1 MPPARRRPG
10 LAALRSCQPSVSPGA
25 GCSSELNPRIQRNG
39 VPVVAGLCAAL
50 GPWAATTLSA
60 QQPTPVSGEASCAEC
75 VITLDTIAT
84 LGTWDDSGIPVIT
97 PFSRVAVD
105 HRGRFLITH
114 LTYPAISV
122 FARDGEFL
130 GIVGRGVDRPGEP
143 GNRAGAS
150 GNRPSAGGERVVE
163 FDAIAHVNVGPRFI
177 HVFDFRRGRMV
188 LDQDYELVRTDRSL
202 GQVLSSVVLDADQV
216 ALAVPAAE
224 PATVGHQLHFI
235 DLAGQLTHF
244 GGDPPSG
251 RSPQPQRF
259 LVTGDDRN
267 VWVVSQQANRLVRW
281 DLEPTPAV
289 TRIFDRTVEA
299 FERHNPPT
307 ETWPRSLNVGS
318 MLDEYGLWVAWQTPD
333 PEWTERISPGGQI
346 PEAPWQTV
354 LDGWLDLI
362 DPATGRTI
370 ARYHGDDALLGFAN
384 GSRYVVSYHEPDSG
398 GSYIRLLEPRLS
410 RVNSGM

>member
-1 MPPARRRPG
+1 
-10 LAALRSCQPSVSPGA
+10 
-25 GCSSELNPRIQRNG
+25 
-39 VPVVAGLCAAL
+39 
-50 GPWAATTLSA
+50 
-60 QQPTPVSGEASCAEC
+60 
-75 VITLDTIAT
+75 VITLDTVAT

-122 FARDGEFL
+122 FAADGEFL
-130 GIVGRGVDRPGEP
+130 GIVGRGVDRTGQSGRPGTG
-143 GNRAGAS
+143 GNRAREGEDRAGAS
-150 GNRPSAGGERVVE
+150 RDRPVE

-188 LDQDYELVRTDRSL
+188 VDQDFDLVRTDPSL
-202 GQVLSSVVLDADQV
+202 GQVLSSVVLGADQV
-216 ALAVPAAE
+216 AFAVPAAG
-224 PATVGHQLHFI
+224 PTTVGHQLHI
-235 DLAGQLTHF
+235 LDLGGRTAHF
-244 GGDPPSG
+244 GSDPPPDQG
-251 RSPQPQRF
+251 PQPQRF

-289 TRIFDRTVEA
+289 ARIFDRTVEA

-318 MLDEYGLWVAWQTPD
+318 MLDENGLWVAWQTPD

-362 DPATGRTI
+362 DPATGRTL

-410 RVNSGM
+410 RVSSGSGRHASPTPSTRPARRSR

>member
-1 MPPARRRPG
+1 M
-10 LAALRSCQPSVSPGA
+10 
-25 GCSSELNPRIQRNG
+25 
-39 VPVVAGLCAAL
+39 
-50 GPWAATTLSA
+50 
-60 QQPTPVSGEASCAEC
+60 
-75 VITLDTIAT
+75 ITLDTVAT
-84 LGTWDDSGIPVIT
+84 LGTWDDSGIPIIT

-122 FARDGEFL
+122 FAPDGEFL
-130 GIVGRGVDRPGEP
+130 GIVGRGADRGGASARPGP
-143 GNRAGAS
+143 GG
-150 GNRPSAGGERVVE
+150 GRPVE
-163 FDAIAHVNVGPRFI
+163 FEAIAHVNVGPRFI
-177 HVFDFRRGRMV
+177 HAFDFRMGRTV
-188 LDQDYELVRTDRSL
+188 LDQDFELVRTDPGL
-202 GQVLSSVVLDADQV
+202 GQVLSSVVLEGDNV
-216 ALAVPAAE
+216 AFAVPAAVPAAE
-224 PATVGHQLHFI
+224 PATVGHQLHVV
-235 DLAGQLTHF
+235 DLAGQLSHF

-259 LVTGDDRN
+259 IVAGDDTS

-281 DLEPTPAV
+281 DLEPVPEAARV
-289 TRIFDRTVEA
+289 FDRSVEA

-307 ETWPRSLNVGS
+307 ETWPGSLNVGS
-318 MLDEYGLWVAWQTPD
+318 MLDESGLWIAWQTPD

-354 LDGWLDLI
+354 LDGWLDLV
-362 DPATGRTI
+362 DPATGRTL

-410 RVNSGM
+410 RVSSGPGQHASPTPSTRPVRRSR

>member
-1 MPPARRRPG
+1 MG
-10 LAALRSCQPSVSPGA
+10 LRVAVGPLVAL
-25 GCSSELNPRIQRNG
+25 
-39 VPVVAGLCAAL
+39 GLCVAL
-50 GPWAATTLSA
+50 GACAATTLSA
-60 QQPTPVSGEASCAEC
+60 QEPTPVSGEVSCAEC
-75 VITLDTIAT
+75 VITLDTVAT

-122 FARDGEFL
+122 FAPDGEFL
-130 GIVGRGVDRPGEP
+130 GIVGRGANRTGGAGDRTI
-143 GNRAGAS
+143 
-150 GNRPSAGGERVVE
+150 E
-163 FDAIAHVNVGPRFI
+163 FDAIAHVNVGSRFI

-188 LDQDYELVRTDRSL
+188 LDQDFELVRMDPSL
-202 GQVLSSVVLDADQV
+202 GQVLSSVVLDAGSV
-216 ALAVPAAE
+216 AFAVPAAE
-224 PATVGHQLHFI
+224 PATVGHRLHI
-235 DLAGQLTHF
+235 LDLGGRTAHF
-244 GGDPPSG
+244 GADPPPDQG
-251 RSPQPQRF
+251 PQTQRF
-259 LVTGDDRN
+259 LVTGDDSS

-281 DLEPTPAV
+281 DLEPTPTVA
-289 TRIFDRTVEA
+289 RIFDRTVEP

-318 MLDEYGLWVAWQTPD
+318 MLDENGLWIAWQTPD

-362 DPATGRTI
+362 DPATGRTL

-398 GSYIRLLEPRLS
+398 GSYIHLLEPRLS
-410 RVNSGM
+410 RVSSGM

>member
-1 MPPARRRPG
+1 M
-10 LAALRSCQPSVSPGA
+10 
-25 GCSSELNPRIQRNG
+25 
-39 VPVVAGLCAAL
+39 

-60 QQPTPVSGEASCAEC
+60 QQPTPVSGNVSCAEC
-75 VITLDTIAT
+75 VITLDTVAT

-130 GIVGRGVDRPGEP
+130 GIVGRGVDRTGGA
-143 GNRAGAS
+143 GNRSAAS
-150 GNRPSAGGERVVE
+150 GNRPGAGGDRVVE

-188 LDQDYELVRTDRSL
+188 LDQDFELVRTDPSL
-202 GQVLSSVVLDADQV
+202 GQVLSSVVLDEDQV
-216 ALAVPAAE
+216 AFAAPVPE
-224 PATVGHQLHFI
+224 PASVGHQLHFI
-235 DLAGQLTHF
+235 DLAGRLSHF
-244 GGDPPSG
+244 GRDPPSD

-259 LVTGDDRN
+259 LVTGDDRT

-289 TRIFDRTVEA
+289 ARVFDRTVDP
-299 FERHNPPT
+299 FESNTPRT

-318 MLDEYGLWVAWQTPD
+318 MLDENGLWIAWQTPD

-370 ARYHGDDALLGFAN
+370 ARYQGDDALLGFAN

-410 RVNSGM
+410 RVSSGLGRHASPTPSTRPVRRSR

>member
-1 MPPARRRPG
+1 V
-10 LAALRSCQPSVSPGA
+10 SC
-25 GCSSELNPRIQRNG
+25 
-39 VPVVAGLCAAL
+39 
-50 GPWAATTLSA
+50 T
-60 QQPTPVSGEASCAEC
+60 EC

-130 GIVGRGVDRPGEP
+130 GIVGRGVDRTGGA
-143 GNRAGAS
+143 GNRSAAS
-150 GNRPSAGGERVVE
+150 GNLPGAGGDRVVE
-163 FDAIAHVNVGPRFI
+163 FDAIAHVNVGPRLV

-188 LDQDYELVRTDRSL
+188 LDQDFELVRTDRAL
-202 GQVLSSVVLDADQV
+202 GQVLSSVVLNADRV
-216 ALAVPAAE
+216 AFALPAAE
-224 PATVGHQLHFI
+224 RVTVGHQLHI
-235 DLAGQLTHF
+235 LDLGGRTAHF
-244 GGDPPSG
+244 GADPPPDQG
-251 RSPQPQRF
+251 PQPQRF
-259 LVTGDDRN
+259 LVTGNDRN
-267 VWVVSQQANRLVRW
+267 VWAVSQQSNRLVRW

-289 TRIFDRTVEA
+289 ARVFDRTVEA
-299 FERHNPPT
+299 FESHNPST

-318 MLDEYGLWVAWQTPD
+318 MLDETGLWIAWQTPD

-362 DPATGRTI
+362 DPATGRTL

-398 GSYIRLLEPRLS
+398 GAYIRLLEPRLS
-410 RVNSGM
+410 RVSSGM

>member
-1 MPPARRRPG
+1 M
-10 LAALRSCQPSVSPGA
+10 
-25 GCSSELNPRIQRNG
+25 
-39 VPVVAGLCAAL
+39 
-50 GPWAATTLSA
+50 
-60 QQPTPVSGEASCAEC
+60 
-75 VITLDTIAT
+75 ITLDTVAT

-130 GIVGRGVDRPGEP
+130 GIVGRGPDRTSEAENRRGPG
-143 GNRAGAS
+143 AG
-150 GNRPSAGGERVVE
+150 RTLE
-163 FDAIAHVNVGPRFI
+163 FDAIAHVNVGPRFV
-177 HVFDFRRGRMV
+177 HVFDFRRGRIV
-188 LDQDYELVRTDRSL
+188 LDQGFELVRTDRGL
-202 GQVLSSVVLDADQV
+202 GQVLSSAVLDADNV
-216 ALAVPAAE
+216 AFAVPAAE
-224 PATVGHQLHFI
+224 PATVGHQLHI
-235 DLAGQLTHF
+235 LDLGGRTTHF
-244 GGDPPSG
+244 GSDP
-251 RSPQPQRF
+251 SPDQGPQSQRF

-289 TRIFDRTVEA
+289 ARIFDRTVEP
-299 FERHNPPT
+299 FERHDPPT

-318 MLDEYGLWVAWQTPD
+318 MLDENGLWIAWQTPD

-384 GSRYVVSYHEPDSG
+384 GSRYLVSYHEPDSG

-410 RVNSGM
+410 RVSSGSERHASPKPSTRPVRRSR

>member
-1 MPPARRRPG
+1 MGP
-10 LAALRSCQPSVSPGA
+10 LVAL
-25 GCSSELNPRIQRNG
+25 
-39 VPVVAGLCAAL
+39 GLCVAL
-50 GPWAATTLSA
+50 GACAATTLSA
-60 QQPTPVSGEASCAEC
+60 QEPTPVSGEVSCAEC
-75 VITLDTIAT
+75 VITLDTVAT

-122 FARDGEFL
+122 FAPDGEFL
-130 GIVGRGVDRPGEP
+130 GIVGRGANRTGGARDRTI
-143 GNRAGAS
+143 
-150 GNRPSAGGERVVE
+150 E
-163 FDAIAHVNVGPRFI
+163 FDAIAHVNVGSRFI

-188 LDQDYELVRTDRSL
+188 LDQDFELVRMDPSL

-216 ALAVPAAE
+216 AFAVAAAE
-224 PATVGHQLHFI
+224 PATVGHQFHIL
-235 DLAGQLTHF
+235 DLGGRTAHF
-244 GGDPPSG
+244 GADPPPDQG
-251 RSPQPQRF
+251 PQTQRF
-259 LVTGDDRN
+259 LVTGDDSS

-281 DLEPTPAV
+281 DLEPTPTV
-289 TRIFDRTVEA
+289 GRIFDRTVEP

-307 ETWPRSLNVGS
+307 ETWPGSLNVGS
-318 MLDEYGLWVAWQTPD
+318 MLDENGLWIAWQTPD

-362 DPATGRTI
+362 DPATGRTL

-384 GSRYVVSYHEPDSG
+384 GSRYIVSYHEPNSG
-398 GSYIRLLEPRLS
+398 GSYIRLLEPQLS
-410 RVNSGM
+410 RVSSGM

>member
-1 MPPARRRPG
+1 MV
-10 LAALRSCQPSVSPGA
+10 L
-25 GCSSELNPRIQRNG
+25 
-39 VPVVAGLCAAL
+39 GLCVAL

-60 QQPTPVSGEASCAEC
+60 RQPTPVSGEVSCAEC
-75 VITLDTIAT
+75 VITLDTVAT

-122 FARDGEFL
+122 FAPDGEFL
-130 GIVGRGVDRPGEP
+130 GIVGRGGDRTG
-143 GNRAGAS
+143 GAGDRT
-150 GNRPSAGGERVVE
+150 GGAGDRTIE
-163 FDAIAHVNVGPRFI
+163 FEAIAHVNVGSRFI

-188 LDQDYELVRTDRSL
+188 LDQGFELVRTDRAV
-202 GQVLSSVVLDADQV
+202 GQVLSSVVLAEDQI
-216 ALAVPAAE
+216 AFAVPAAE
-224 PATVGHQLHFI
+224 PATVGHQLHI
-235 DLAGQLTHF
+235 LDLGGRTAHF
-244 GGDPPSG
+244 GSDPPLDQG
-251 RSPQPQRF
+251 PQSQRF
-259 LVTGDDRN
+259 LVTGDYRN

-289 TRIFDRTVEA
+289 ARIFDRTVEP
-299 FERHNPPT
+299 FESHNPPT

-318 MLDEYGLWVAWQTPD
+318 MLDENGLWIAWQTPD

-362 DPATGRTI
+362 DRATGRTL

-384 GSRYVVSYHEPDSG
+384 GSRYVVSYHEPNSG

-410 RVNSGM
+410 RVSSGSGRHASPTPSTRPVRRSR